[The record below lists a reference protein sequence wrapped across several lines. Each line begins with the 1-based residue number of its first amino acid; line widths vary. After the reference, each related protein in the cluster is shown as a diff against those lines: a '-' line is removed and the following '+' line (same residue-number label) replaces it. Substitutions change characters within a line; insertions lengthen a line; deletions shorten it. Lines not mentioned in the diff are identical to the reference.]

1 MILSTILPAMT
12 GFILVMIV
20 TQHRIGMFDRMEV
33 GIYETL
39 PVGWQQAAAEASHPS
54 PTTPD

>member
-1 MILSTILPAMT
+1 
-12 GFILVMIV
+12 MIV
-20 TQHRIGMFDRMEV
+20 TQHRIGMFDRIEV

-39 PVGWQQAAAEASHPS
+39 PVGWQQAAAEAYHPS